1 MKNEYKFYYTLL
13 SFRGFLQFFTKKE
26 SKILDREV
34 FHWLSKNQLTLNLIL
49 EKQSPKYSQLSIRT
63 KVNINVNQQNSK

>member
-1 MKNEYKFYYTLL
+1 MKNEYKLYYTLL

-26 SKILDREV
+26 SIILDREV
-34 FHWLSKNQLTLNLIL
+34 LHWLSKNQLTLNLTL
-49 EKQSPKYSQLSIRT
+49 EKQSPKYSQLSIRR